1 MNLSVAERSSVIL
14 MDVLG
19 YSLLEIGSVTGTT
32 LAATKAALHRGRLRL
47 REFMRTAD
55 NHSMLKLTDA
65 ERRLLERYTERFNAR
80 DFDAI
85 RDMLADEVR
94 LDLVSR
100 KRMTGRK
107 EVESTSPTTA
117 KSLTGTYRSRSL
129 TGARL
134 SSCEI
139 LAILRVRQLISF
151 FCSGQALGSL
161 ASATIAMCAT
171 SPKVRKLLSCNFEIW
186 VDEYT
191 TDRNRFQSCGFL
203 ENDVSGLERGDVLG
217 ALVTLQLHQNT

>member
-107 EVESTSPTTA
+107 EVGKYFTNYGEISDWHLSIALVDRRPAIVVRDPGDPSGAPTYFI
-117 KSLTGTYRSRSL
+117 LL
-129 TGARL
+129 QWTGARL
-134 SSCEI
+134 AGICDYRYVRYVTEGAEI
-139 LAILRVRQLISF
+139 IEL
-151 FCSGQALGSL
+151 
-161 ASATIAMCAT
+161 
-171 SPKVRKLLSCNFEIW
+171 
-186 VDEYT
+186 
-191 TDRNRFQSCGFL
+191 
-203 ENDVSGLERGDVLG
+203 
-217 ALVTLQLHQNT
+217 